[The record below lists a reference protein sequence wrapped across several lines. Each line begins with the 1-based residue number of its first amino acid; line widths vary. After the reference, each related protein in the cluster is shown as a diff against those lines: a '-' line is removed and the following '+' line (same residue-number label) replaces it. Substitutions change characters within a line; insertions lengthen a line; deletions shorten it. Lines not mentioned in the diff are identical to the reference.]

1 MVAVMGRLRCYISL
15 MLCLLFSSF
24 AIAQEEGKAALEFT
38 ESSDGTF
45 QVIFRIGNTS
55 LVPAADGF
63 VDLASEGMVNL
74 ASREGFP
81 SLPQASRLLTLP
93 RGAELRLVRWQ
104 EGDAEVLA
112 LPEGK
117 VLSPWQGASVKDA
130 DPMPVGPDKEA
141 YAYDTFVRNGAPI
154 VVENLGVMGDHQ
166 LFRITVH
173 PVAYNPVGGTVM
185 LCKTFSAT
193 LSATN
198 SSSAIPGNPSS
209 RRYLIVSRPQFHE
222 GLQPFVRWKRQQ
234 GYEVKELYAD
244 THQRD
249 SVKAL
254 VSSEFSIHHPELWPR
269 YVLLVGDVSQLQ
281 AFLGTTRPSGLGN
294 HVTDLY
300 YAEHTGDYLPDALL
314 GRWPVNDT
322 AELRVVVE
330 KTLAYE
336 QGQGLDTAR
345 LRRVLL
351 VAGAENQ
358 EPAPVTTNGQ
368 VNYLKREVKLA
379 HPTIDTLCYYNPAS
393 SGQRAAILNDL
404 RQGAAWL
411 NYTAH
416 CTAAGWSSPSVTFSS
431 IDTVDN
437 PQPLLYINNCCLS
450 NAFDGTC
457 FGEQLLRKAGGGAIG
472 VIGATNSTL
481 WNEDYYWSVGPKYPF
496 SLEPAYEADRQGA
509 FDRWV
514 GRSDDVQTQG
524 ALLAAGNLSVTAFGS
539 PYDKFYWETYCL
551 LGDPSLM
558 PWTDVPQAIGL
569 HTTNGIH
576 DGDGTLYLGGTAGAT
591 VTAMQHD
598 TVIGVGVIN
607 ANGLL
612 ALNLTRCL
620 DTTLLVVTA
629 TGYGLWPCV
638 DTLTVETVSGIGVA
652 LREVAVTDSL
662 LTCRVENVGTLP
674 LYGLRVLLSQ
684 WEVDS
689 TVDALLTEQ
698 QAVVDTLLP
707 HQSSN
712 ISLPVQV
719 AAIGQYPYWQA
730 DLFAWDSAE
739 GTLCS
744 LVLRQPME
752 VVYPTATFRLLEPSG
767 SEAHRLLPHHEYT
780 LETTVEGNPDVVN
793 MTITAFPTGDTLHSS
808 LFTPDTL
815 THLHLEASLWL
826 GNHRKVYDYWLVGGE
841 RQDSFEEGFA
851 SYPWQGGGTQHWQL
865 DSVMPRSGRYS
876 VRSGAIGHRQTSD
889 LILEVFLPQADTL
902 SYWARVSSEERYD
915 KLLFSVD
922 GVNRGNARWGESD
935 WKRYTTVIDAG
946 QHTLR
951 WRYVKDESG
960 SDGCDCA
967 WIDDVSLPLALWDSA
982 YGWFGDISMLDVDDV
997 SRESPEVHLF
1007 PNPASARVYID
1018 NLPANGLV
1026 QLFDM
1031 QGRLLLI
1038 TSNSSLSVQDYPD
1051 GVYLLQVISSSGR
1064 HQSKL
1069 IIRH

>member
-24 AIAQEEGKAALEFT
+24 AMAQEAGNASLELT
-38 ESSDGTF
+38 ESSDSTF
-45 QVIFRIGNTS
+45 QVTFHMGNIT

-63 VDLASEGMVNL
+63 VGLAAEGMVNL
-74 ASREGFP
+74 ASHEGFP
-81 SLPQASRLLTLP
+81 SLPQASRLIALP
-93 RGAELRLVRWQ
+93 RGAELRLERWQ

-112 LPEGK
+112 LSEGN

-130 DPMPVGPDKEA
+130 DPMAVEPDKEA
-141 YAYDTFVRNGAPI
+141 YACDTFVHSGAPI
-154 VVENLGVMGDHQ
+154 VVENLGVMGDRQ
-166 LFRITVH
+166 IFRITVH
-173 PVAYNPVGGTVM
+173 PVVYNPVGGKVM
-185 LCKTFSAT
+185 LCKSLSAT
-193 LSATN
+193 LSTN
-198 SSSAIPGNPSS
+198 HLSSILDAQPS
-209 RRYLIVSRPQFHE
+209 RRYLIVSRPQFRE
-222 GLQPFVRWKRQQ
+222 GLQPFVRWKRQE
-234 GYEVKELYAD
+234 GYEVTELYAD
-244 THQRD
+244 THLRD

-254 VSSEFSIHHPELWPR
+254 VSSEFGIQSSELWPR

-281 AFLGTTRPSGLGN
+281 AFLGTTHPSGLGN

-300 YAEHTGDYLPDALL
+300 YVEHTGDYLPDALL

-322 AELRVVVE
+322 AELRAVVE

-336 QGQGLDTAR
+336 QGLGLDTAR
-345 LRRVLL
+345 LWRVLL
-351 VAGAENQ
+351 VAGAESQ

-368 VNYLKREVKLA
+368 VNYVSREVKLA
-379 HPTIDTLCYYNPAS
+379 HPAIDTLCYYNPAS
-393 SGQRAAILNDL
+393 SGQRAAILNDI

-416 CTAAGWSSPSVTFSS
+416 CSTAGWTNPSVTFSS
-431 IDTVDN
+431 IDTIDN

-496 SLEPAYEADRQGA
+496 SLEPVYEASRQGA

-514 GRSDDVQTQG
+514 GRGDDVQTLG
-524 ALLAAGNLSVTAFGS
+524 ALLAAGNLAVTAFGS
-539 PYDKFYWETYCL
+539 PYDKFYWEIYCL

-558 PWTDVPQAIGL
+558 PWTGAPQAIEL
-569 HTTNGIH
+569 HATHGIH

-598 TVIGVGVIN
+598 TIIGVGNIN

-612 ALNLTRCL
+612 ALGLTRCL
-620 DTTLLVVTA
+620 DTTPLVVTA
-629 TGYGLWPCV
+629 TGYGFRPRV

-662 LTCRVENVGTLP
+662 LTCRVENVGTVP
-674 LYGLRVLLSQ
+674 LCGLRVVLSQ
-684 WEVDS
+684 LEVDS
-689 TVDALLTEQ
+689 TVDALLMEQ

-712 ISLPVQV
+712 VSLPVQV
-719 AAIGQYPYWQA
+719 EAIGQYPYWQA
-730 DLFAWDSAE
+730 ELYAWDSTE
-739 GTLCS
+739 GMLCS
-744 LVLRQPME
+744 LMLRQSME
-752 VVYPTATFRLLEPSG
+752 VAYPTATFRLLELSG
-767 SEAHRLLPHHEYT
+767 SEAHRLLPRHEYT
-780 LETTVEGNPDVVN
+780 LETTVEGTADVVD
-793 MTITAFPTGDTLHSS
+793 MAITALPTGDTLHSPFS
-808 LFTPDTL
+808 TPDTL

-826 GNHRKVYDYWLVGGE
+826 GNHRKDYNYWLVGGE
-841 RQDSFEEGFA
+841 RQDSFEEGLA
-851 SYPWQGGGTQHWQL
+851 NYPWQGGGTLPWQL
-865 DSVMPRSGRYS
+865 DSIMPRSGRYS
-876 VRSGAIGHRQTSD
+876 VRSGVIGHRQTSD
-889 LILEVFLPQADTL
+889 LVLEVFLPQADTL

-946 QHTLR
+946 RHILR

-960 SDGCDCA
+960 SEGCDCA

-982 YGWFGDISMLDVDDV
+982 YGWFGDIRTLGLHDVNQEP
-997 SRESPEVHLF
+997 SEIHLF
-1007 PNPASARVYID
+1007 PNPANVRVYID
-1018 NLPANGLV
+1018 NLPADGLA

-1031 QGRLLLI
+1031 QGRLLL
-1038 TSNSSLSVQDYPD
+1038 TTFNSSLSVQDYPD
-1051 GVYLLQVISSSGR
+1051 GVYLLQVISAGGR
-1064 HQSKL
+1064 HHSKL
-1069 IIRH
+1069 IISH